1 MSNDSTRPIAARRA
15 PAPLSPAP
23 LVAASPRVQS
33 PTALTHR
40 RPVRPA
46 LAAILLFTIFRGGVP
61 FLASSALPAALLR
74 ARAPAHART
83 RAAGA
88 GMSSTNHTAGGSA
101 RGLPRVV
108 VEMLP
113 GEDKVNIAVPLAGK
127 PRNLNRPGSEPLA
140 KAMFRLRAAA
150 APPSKG
156 KKKGG
161 KGFVA
166 TGTRAAPA
174 PDGGGETEAAEA
186 AEDELLVCELRCPET
201 GSTVDEGTLNVD
213 AWKHGRVLRVGK
225 EEFVVDLNPPSVSAL
240 RLPPRPLVG
249 YPLRASFE
257 LQFTTAEECAWK
269 WYRGRF
275 AQEGE
280 EGSSPRVGGRKMVWE
295 PIASDTGPHYVPQ
308 EQDVG
313 AHLRVDSWPRGGD
326 ETYSSEG
333 VAHAVSDKSV
343 ERGPAIKAGQGRHD
357 LTRHPLQGDGVRVV
371 SYNLLASAYTDTT
384 YAKTQLFPYV
394 TDGALDAHYRLQLIV
409 EELLGF
415 HADVLG
421 LQVPNPP
428 PPPLPLLLPGP
439 VHNLAR
445 RFLACRLRC

>member
-1 MSNDSTRPIAARRA
+1 MSTDSTLPIAARRA
-15 PAPLSPAP
+15 PEPLSPAP

-33 PTALTHR
+33 PPTGLQ

-83 RAAGA
+83 RVAGA
-88 GMSSTNHTAGGSA
+88 GIDMSSSNDTAGGSA
-101 RGLPRVV
+101 RGLPRAVV
-108 VEMLP
+108 AMLP

-161 KGFVA
+161 KGFVEKV
-166 TGTRAAPA
+166 
-174 PDGGGETEAAEA
+174 GGEKEVAEA
-186 AEDELLVCELRCPET
+186 AEEELVDGAELVCELVCPKT

-213 AWKHGRVLRVGK
+213 AWQHGRVLRVGK

-249 YPLRASFE
+249 YPLRASFD
-257 LQFTTAEECAWK
+257 LQFTTAEECVWK
-269 WYRGRF
+269 WYRGHV
-275 AQEGE
+275 AQEGG
-280 EGSSPRVGGRKMVWE
+280 EGSSPRAGGRKMVWE

-313 AHLRVDSWPRGGD
+313 THLRVDCLPRGGD

-333 VAHAVSDKSV
+333 VAHAVADKSV

-357 LTRHPLQGDGVRVV
+357 LTRHPLEGDGVRVV

-394 TDGALDAHYRLQLIV
+394 ADGALDAHYRLQLIV

-415 HADVLG
+415 HADVLC
-421 LQVPNPP
+421 LQVS
-428 PPPLPLLLPGP
+428 
-439 VHNLAR
+439 
-445 RFLACRLRC
+445 

>member
-1 MSNDSTRPIAARRA
+1 
-15 PAPLSPAP
+15 
-23 LVAASPRVQS
+23 
-33 PTALTHR
+33 
-40 RPVRPA
+40 VRPA

-74 ARAPAHART
+74 ARAPAHARA

-88 GMSSTNHTAGGSA
+88 DIDMSSSNDTAGGSA
-101 RGLPRVV
+101 RGLPRAV

-166 TGTRAAPA
+166 TGTRGAPA
-174 PDGGGETEAAEA
+174 PDGGGEAEAAEA
-186 AEDELLVCELRCPET
+186 AEEELVEGAELVCELVCPET
-201 GSTVDEGTLNVD
+201 GTTVDEGTLNVD
-213 AWKHGRVLRVGK
+213 AWQHGRVLRVGK

-257 LQFTTAEECAWK
+257 LQFTTAEECVWK
-269 WYRGRF
+269 WYSGRV

-280 EGSSPRVGGRKMVWE
+280 EGSSPRAGGRKMVWE
-295 PIASDTGPHYVPQ
+295 PIASDTGPYYVPQ

-313 AHLRVDSWPRGGD
+313 THLRVDCLPRGGD

-333 VAHAVSDKSV
+333 VAHAVADKSV
-343 ERGPAIKAGQGRHD
+343 ERGPAIKAGRGRHD
-357 LTRHPLQGDGVRVV
+357 LTRHPLEGDGVRVV

-394 TDGALDAHYRLQLIV
+394 ADGALDAHYRLQLIV

-415 HADVLG
+415 HADVLC
-421 LQVPNPP
+421 LQVS
-428 PPPLPLLLPGP
+428 
-439 VHNLAR
+439 
-445 RFLACRLRC
+445 